1 MNDRTVSLS
10 CIAAV
15 ALWVVTFALIFTGT
29 VVAIVDHRDL
39 LPFALAFMAH
49 GLACSAAAATV
60 SIRYMFKK
68 QNRFMRQAFDLGRDA
83 GPVSVRSMR

>member
-15 ALWVVTFALIFTGT
+15 VLWVMTFALILTGT
-29 VVAIVDHRDL
+29 IVALVDHRNYL
-39 LPFALAFMAH
+39 AFALAFMAH

-68 QNRFMRQAFDLGRDA
+68 QTRALRGVFDLGRDA
-83 GPVSVRSMR
+83 GPASVRSMR